1 MPPVHAISTICLVI
15 LLFLLALF
23 WDIVWLALRSIV
35 VVLVDLDGIGKVVLL
50 VDYDFVVV
58 FCVSWICY
66 CGQSLLVDN
75 LVVYDLGLPVT
86 VLLCVVAGGI

>member
-1 MPPVHAISTICLVI
+1 MSPVHAISTICLVI

-23 WDIVWLALRSIV
+23 WDIVRLALRSIV

-58 FCVSWICY
+58 FCVSWIRY